1 MTKRGQTIE
10 ANFLHEPRV
19 WRTSF
24 LWPRRSDILCRSR
37 ILPKVCSHELGKLIF
52 FNFCDFHFSLTIFR
66 TRFWPRGHV
75 PRGWSHNE
83 KERSWNA
90 EMFRYQNFE
99 NRTRIEGVMAMT
111 IKTLQN
117 SHCRQ
122 QTTSQVWLTR
132 EWGSVMMILIGSS
145 GYFDCLNVYNSLN
158 VSFPKPF
165 IFICWPTM
173 WHVLTLPETCLK
185 VGPWKIKITKIK

>member
-1 MTKRGQTIE
+1 M
-10 ANFLHEPRV
+10 
-19 WRTSF
+19 
-24 LWPRRSDILCRSR
+24 
-37 ILPKVCSHELGKLIF
+37 
-52 FNFCDFHFSLTIFR
+52 
-66 TRFWPRGHV
+66 
-75 PRGWSHNE
+75 
-83 KERSWNA
+83 SWKA
-90 EMFRYQNFE
+90 DMFRHQNFE
-99 NRTRIEGVMAMT
+99 NRTKIEGVMAMT

-165 IFICWPTM
+165 IFIC
-173 WHVLTLPETCLK
+173 
-185 VGPWKIKITKIK
+185 